1 MPASFFKLFTR
12 DIALGLDFE
21 ELLNP
26 TGQQTL
32 SPLPKEVSS
41 PSVGLLS
48 TPELESVIQECKAT
62 VARIVKQ
69 CKARNV
75 RYRDPDFDLGNDRG
89 KCLHGVVVTEAYTPS
104 DIQRVTELFGNPQ
117 FFSDS
122 PYSNE
127 MIQGQCSNCWFISA
141 MAATSTVK
149 GLVEK
154 YCVAR
159 DEKIGVY
166 GFVFWRDVQWVSVI
180 IDDVLYTSVPKYEE
194 LSTAE
199 KTLFQNDKDKYN
211 ASARKGTHTL
221 YFSKS
226 GKVGETWVS
235 LLEKAYA
242 KLHGDY
248 AALSLGFGVEDL
260 TGTERFPT
268 HQIFPLNQDIL
279 DHDRFWEEE
288 ILKAGRD
295 RIIAC
300 SFQSLNSTR
309 NGEPNATI
317 SGLQSRHSYSVLK
330 ALEYKGKRFLVI
342 RNPSGRTGWDG
353 RWADGSKEWTAE
365 WLDVLPLLGHAFGDS
380 GKFIMEYQDFLSCFA
395 QIDRTRLFDS
405 TWTMRYEVLRVPSRP
420 FPLSGFGYGDI
431 CFPFSLSKATPVMIV
446 LAQLDVRYYKG
457 VSSPFTLDI
466 DFALFR
472 KGEKQPLDFSDHSPD
487 VARSISLE
495 FAELE
500 EGEYIVHCRMDP
512 IPLTDGANLIAPWTD
527 HKTSHVITNQA
538 TSESVAASIIIEDNL
553 PIPLEI
559 LAGQDLAG
567 LASKAS
573 NLKMKRNIADGI
585 NADAAMLP
593 NLMRPD
599 LVAQQDEDL
608 ALKPNDFHHD
618 SNSSKTITTI
628 TTIRGPTT
636 LTTDTREIVFF
647 GPAGDIKND
656 DDTTIPGDVPPPP
669 LPKPP
674 SRPPSPAPTNFTPV
688 QADNSNMSFFLGLKV
703 YTPKDVTVLIEGQLR
718 HDLRKNFEGLQLA
731 DWRYLSI

>member
-12 DIALGLDFE
+12 DIALGLDFD

-32 SPLPKEVSS
+32 SALPKEDSS

-48 TPELESVIQECKAT
+48 TPELESVIEECKAT
-62 VARIVKQ
+62 VARIVKR

-75 RYRDPDFDLGNDRG
+75 RYRDADFDLGNDRG
-89 KCLHGVVVTEAYTPS
+89 RCLHGVVVTETYSPS
-104 DIQRVTELFGNPQ
+104 DIQRVTELFENPQ

-166 GFVFWRDVQWVSVI
+166 GFVFWRDVQWVSVV

-248 AALSLGFGVEDL
+248 AALSTGF
-260 TGTERFPT
+260 
-268 HQIFPLNQDIL
+268 DIL
-279 DHDRFWEEE
+279 DHDRFWEDE
-288 ILKAGRD
+288 ILKAGTD

-300 SFQSLNSTR
+300 SFQTLNSTR

-342 RNPSGRTGWDG
+342 RNPSGRSGWDG
-353 RWADGSKEWTAE
+353 RWADGSKEWTTE
-365 WLDVLPLLGHAFGDS
+365 WLDVLPFLGHAFGDP

-431 CFPFSLSKATPVMIV
+431 CFSFSLSKATPVMIV
-446 LAQLDVRYYKG
+446 LAQLDVRYYHG
-457 VSSPFTLDI
+457 VTSPFNLDI

-472 KGEKQPLDFSDHSPD
+472 KGEKQPLDLSDHSSN

-538 TSESVAASIIIEDNL
+538 TSESVATSIIIEDNL

-559 LAGQDLAG
+559 LAGQDLTN

-573 NLKMKRNIADGI
+573 NLKLKRNIADSI

-593 NLMRPD
+593 DTMPPD
-599 LVAQQDEDL
+599 PLPQKNEDL
-608 ALKPNDFHHD
+608 ALKLDNFHRD
-618 SNSSKTITTI
+618 PNSSKTITTI
-628 TTIRGPTT
+628 TTIRGSTT

-656 DDTTIPGDVPPPP
+656 DDTTIPGDAPPPPP
-669 LPKPP
+669 LEPP
-674 SRPPSPAPTNFTPV
+674 SRPPSPARTNFTPV
-688 QADNSNMSFFLGLKV
+688 QADMSFFLGLKV

-718 HDLRKNFEGLQLA
+718 HDLRKNFEGLKVA
-731 DWRYLSI
+731 DWKSLSL